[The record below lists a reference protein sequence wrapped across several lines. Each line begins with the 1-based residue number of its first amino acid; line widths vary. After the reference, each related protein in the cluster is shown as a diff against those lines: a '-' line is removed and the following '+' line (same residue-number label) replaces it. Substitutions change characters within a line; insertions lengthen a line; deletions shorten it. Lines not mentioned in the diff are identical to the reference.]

1 MTRPVTAVLLGFAAA
16 LGAVPPVLAAAA
28 VAADRRGTAASPL
41 SAEIDRRAAAAEADL
56 IAWRRH
62 LHAHPELSNRE
73 VETAKFVA
81 EKLRGFGLE
90 PQTGVAR
97 TGVVALIKGGRPGP
111 VVALRAD
118 MDGLPVK
125 EEVDLPFASKAT
137 GEFEGRTVPVM
148 HACGHDTHMAILLAT
163 ARVLSEMRAQ
173 LPGTVKLI
181 FQPAEE
187 GAVIAEQPAGAE
199 KMVMEGVLDD
209 PKVDAIFG
217 LHAWALLESGRLG
230 WRSGP
235 FMAAADRFEIVV
247 EGRQTHGST
256 PWNGVDPVVTAAQI
270 VGALQ
275 TIVSRHMD
283 LVKEPAVVTV
293 GQLEAGIRAN
303 IIPDRARLVGT
314 IRTFDEPMRADIH
327 ARVRQIAENV
337 AAAAGAK
344 AVVTIEKGY
353 PVTANDAGLTTKM
366 AATLERV
373 APGRA
378 GEMRKVTGAEDFAY
392 FQHKVPGFFFF
403 LGVTPKERA
412 VSVESNHS
420 PRFYVDEAAL
430 PTGVRALLHLTVDYL
445 TSAPPPPRGR

>member
-1 MTRPVTAVLLGFAAA
+1 MRLVPFATAVGLATILVSGALDVVSAA
-16 LGAVPPVLAAAA
+16 PPARTPVATSPLAAE
-28 VAADRRGTAASPL
+28 L
-41 SAEIDRRAAAAEADL
+41 DRRAAATEVDL

-81 EKLRGFGLE
+81 EKLRSFGLE
-90 PQTGVAR
+90 PRTGVAR
-97 TGVVALIKGGRPGP
+97 TGVVALIEGGRPGP

-125 EEVDLPFASKAT
+125 EETDVPFASKAT
-137 GEFEGRTVPVM
+137 GEFEGRAVPVM
-148 HACGHDTHMAILLAT
+148 HACGHDTHMAMLLAA
-163 ARVLSEMRAQ
+163 ARVLADMRAQ

-187 GAVIAEQPAGAE
+187 GAVAAEQPAGAE
-199 KMVMEGVLDD
+199 KMVQEGVLDN
-209 PKVDAIFG
+209 PKVDAVFG
-217 LHAWALLESGRLG
+217 LHSWALLESGILG

-235 FMAAADRFEIVV
+235 FMAAADRFEIAV

-256 PWNGVDPVVTAAQI
+256 PWNGVDPIVAAAQI

-275 TIVSRHMD
+275 TIVSRHVE

-293 GQLEAGIRAN
+293 GQMEAGIRAN

-314 IRTFDEPMRADIH
+314 IRTFDEGMREAIH

-337 AAAAGAK
+337 ASSAGAR

-353 PVTANDAGLTTKM
+353 PVTANSPELTTRM
-366 AATLERV
+366 LPTLERV
-373 APGRA
+373 SRGRTA
-378 GEMRKVTGAEDFAY
+378 ELRKVTGAEDFSY
-392 FQHKVPGFFFF
+392 FQREVPGFFFF
-403 LGVTPKERA
+403 LGVTPADRMA
-412 VSVESNHS
+412 HVESNHS

-430 PTGVRALLHLTVDYL
+430 MTGVRALLHLTADYL
-445 TSAPPPPRGR
+445 HGAASSARPK

>member
-1 MTRPVTAVLLGFAAA
+1 MRNARGVLLALFSGLSLAGSVRAAPPRRAPESA
-16 LGAVPPVLAAAA
+16 L
-28 VAADRRGTAASPL
+28 R
-41 SAEIDRRAAAAEADL
+41 AELDRRAAAAEGDL

-73 VETAKFVA
+73 VETAKFIA

-90 PQTGVAR
+90 PREGVAR
-97 TGVVALIKGGRPGP
+97 TGVVALIQGGRPGP

-137 GEFEGRTVPVM
+137 GEFEGRTLPVM
-148 HACGHDTHMAILLAT
+148 HACGHDTHMAILLAA
-163 ARVLSEMRAQ
+163 ARVLTEMRAQ

-209 PKVDAIFG
+209 PRVHAVFG
-217 LHAWALLESGRLG
+217 LHAWALLESGALG

-235 FMAAADRFEIVV
+235 LMAAADRFEIEVA
-247 EGRQTHGST
+247 GRQTHGST
-256 PWNGVDPVVTAAQI
+256 PWNGVDPIVAAAQI
-270 VGALQ
+270 VSALQ
-275 TIVSRHMD
+275 TVVSRHAE

-293 GQLEAGIRAN
+293 GQIEGGVRAN
-303 IIPDRARLVGT
+303 IIPDRVRLVGT
-314 IRTFDEPMRADIH
+314 IRTFDEGMRESIH
-327 ARVRQIAENV
+327 ARIRQIAENV
-337 AAAAGAK
+337 AASAGAQ
-344 AVVTIEKGY
+344 ARVTIEKGY
-353 PVTANDAGLTTKM
+353 PVTVNSPELTTRM
-366 AATLERV
+366 APTLERV

-378 GEMRKVTGAEDFAY
+378 GEMRKVTGAEDFSY
-392 FQHKVPGFFFF
+392 FQRKVPGFFFF
-403 LGVTPKERA
+403 LGVTPKDRLA
-412 VSVESNHS
+412 NVETNHS
-420 PRFYVDEAAL
+420 PRFQVDESAL

-445 TSAPPPPRGR
+445 QGGAGAQ

>member
-1 MTRPVTAVLLGFAAA
+1 MPVVTTVMSSA
-16 LGAVPPVLAAAA
+16 LA
-28 VAADRRGTAASPL
+28 VAPALLAQGRPATRATGASPL
-41 SAEIDRRAAAAEADL
+41 AAELDRRAAAAESDL

-73 VETAKFVA
+73 VETAKFIA

-90 PQTGVAR
+90 PKTGIAR

-137 GEFEGRTVPVM
+137 GEFEGRTVAVM

-163 ARVLSEMRAQ
+163 ARVLTEMRSE

-187 GAVIAEQPAGAE
+187 GAVLAEQPAGAE

-209 PKVDAIFG
+209 PKVDAVFG
-217 LHAWALLESGRLG
+217 LHAWALLESGTLG

-256 PWNGVDPVVTAAQI
+256 PWNGVDPIVAAAQI
-270 VGALQ
+270 VNALQ
-275 TIVSRHMD
+275 TIVSRHVE

-293 GQLEAGIRAN
+293 GQVEAGIRAN

-314 IRTFDEPMRADIH
+314 IRTFDETMREEIH
-327 ARVRQIAENV
+327 GQVRRIAENT
-337 AAAAGAK
+337 ASAAGAR

-353 PVTANDAGLTTKM
+353 PVTANSPELTSRM
-366 AATLERV
+366 LPTLERV
-373 APGRA
+373 APGRTA
-378 GEMRKVTGAEDFAY
+378 ELRKVTGAEDVSY
-392 FQHKVPGFFFF
+392 FHRQVPGFFFF
-403 LGVTPKERA
+403 LGVTPKDRLPR
-412 VSVESNHS
+412 VETNHS
-420 PRFYVDEAAL
+420 PRFYVEESAL
-430 PTGVRALLHLTVDYL
+430 STGVRALLHLTADYMRG
-445 TSAPPPPRGR
+445 APSPARPR